1 MTEWLNSNISV
12 AGMEEPPSWG
22 LQTEGVQGATETRSG
37 VGETRS
43 GVGEGSQGQLQ
54 AGHPTAFP
62 ALELMP

>member
-37 VGETRS
+37 VGEGRR
-43 GVGEGSQGQLQ
+43 QGQLQ